1 MVKLATIALL
11 LLSSASAF
19 ESHLKVR
26 MHKDVI
32 QNFFSKN
39 FDILLSRVEKDQ
51 EKDVKLEELGGVFM
65 TDVHIGM
72 RPARNLQWSELTP
85 LETFFDDTAVI
96 FEGHDLEFQGR
107 ANIQDP
113 ETEAIEL
120 ITFHAPL
127 STCQIVISLGEEYAS
142 WGSLYPRLNI
152 EQVLFQV
159 DESLLSVSAA
169 GELPLYQTH
178 NFEKAVKKWFL
189 EGIQKRQREFKQSL

>member
-1 MVKLATIALL
+1 MVKLITIALL
-11 LLSSASAF
+11 LLSSATAF
-19 ESHLKVR
+19 ESHLKMR

-51 EKDVKLEELGGVFM
+51 EKDVTLNDLGGVLM

-85 LETFFDDTAVI
+85 LETFFDDSSVV

-107 ANIQDP
+107 ATINDP
-113 ETEAIEL
+113 VTEAIEL

-152 EQVLFQV
+152 EQVLF
-159 DESLLSVSAA
+159 
-169 GELPLYQTH
+169 
-178 NFEKAVKKWFL
+178 
-189 EGIQKRQREFKQSL
+189 